1 MKNLQKYLRFE
12 KFIMPV
18 ALEILFWA
26 GIAGTLYG
34 AWWLYQHDN
43 WAWIM
48 ALVFGVLLTR
58 LVFESFILRYRTY
71 IVINEINQK
80 LDRDS

>member
-1 MKNLQKYLRFE
+1 MKILKEYLRFE
-12 KFIMPV
+12 RFIMPV

-34 AWWLYQHDN
+34 AWWLYRHDN

-58 LVFESFILRYRTY
+58 LIFESFILRYRTY
-71 IVINEINQK
+71 IVINEINRK